1 MQRALQLQQNGM
13 RWVSIY
19 WICPGGNSPQR
30 CSSPASPLH
39 RGLGADSS
47 PGEWQLS
54 LPVWYL
60 FIGASWVLKSLLWR
74 DETHARILRW
84 DGSRA
89 QPHLALF
96 ISLSFIYSLV
106 LLYQKYN
113 NNQRD
118 RLNKQEPL
126 PKVSI
131 KIELNS
137 LRRSNKQ
144 KSLLINFPFCLLFNF
159 IKNILGPEVELSK
172 SFGKDMHLHLN

>member
-1 MQRALQLQQNGM
+1 MRALTKWEGELQCCQPCWWQIVTGDSETIFCFQQLLCLLYQAQPWNCTAFVPETCKELCSFNKAGRGEWVYTERVPWT
-13 RWVSIY
+13 RWVLH
-19 WICPGGNSPQR
+19 GEAA
-30 CSSPASPLH
+30 PASALH

-96 ISLSFIYSLV
+96 ISLSLIYSLV
-106 LLYQKYN
+106 FI
-113 NNQRD
+113 
-118 RLNKQEPL
+118 L
-126 PKVSI
+126 PEI
-131 KIELNS
+131 Y
-137 LRRSNKQ
+137 
-144 KSLLINFPFCLLFNF
+144 
-159 IKNILGPEVELSK
+159 
-172 SFGKDMHLHLN
+172 